1 MRFALLPYY
10 RRHLDW
16 FLRWQKG
23 FSYIQPDHFAADLFT
38 KENLDLR
45 NICTLYLTNLGPKKH
60 LNKEYEI
67 MEKFNTD
74 VDASLIL
81 PVSFPEYVD
90 PQLKDD
96 MVSSFFFVNFFC
108 DRVN

>member
-1 MRFALLPYY
+1 
-10 RRHLDW
+10 
-16 FLRWQKG
+16 
-23 FSYIQPDHFAADLFT
+23 
-38 KENLDLR
+38 
-45 NICTLYLTNLGPKKH
+45 
-60 LNKEYEI
+60 

>member
-1 MRFALLPYY
+1 MKYNIARITKIATAEKLNILLV
-10 RRHLDW
+10 
-16 FLRWQKG
+16 
-23 FSYIQPDHFAADLFT
+23 
-38 KENLDLR
+38 
-45 NICTLYLTNLGPKKH
+45 

-81 PVSFPEYVD
+81 PISFPEYVD